1 MSRVL
6 LVYHNALFAHSI
18 RVALE
23 GARRIKLVGELDD
36 WTRVQSEIARLAP
49 DVVLVEEDE
58 GAATDAMLGALRAR
72 KSPWRVVALRL
83 DETTMHI
90 WSGAGRSLRKP
101 QDLYNALRAVPKPP
115 QKTLRTVPKPQR
127 KNLRTVRRTTPAHG
141 ER

>member
-18 RVALE
+18 HVALD
-23 GARRIKLVGELDD
+23 AAPHIHLIGELDD
-36 WTRVQSEIARLAP
+36 WTRVHSEIARLAP

-72 KSPWRVVALRL
+72 QSPWRVVALRL

-90 WSGAGRSLRKP
+90 WSGAGKALQKP
-101 QDLYNALRAVPKPP
+101 QDLYNALRAVPEG
-115 QKTLRTVPKPQR
+115 QR
-127 KNLRTVRRTTPAHG
+127 KNPRTVRRATPADG
-141 ER
+141 GR